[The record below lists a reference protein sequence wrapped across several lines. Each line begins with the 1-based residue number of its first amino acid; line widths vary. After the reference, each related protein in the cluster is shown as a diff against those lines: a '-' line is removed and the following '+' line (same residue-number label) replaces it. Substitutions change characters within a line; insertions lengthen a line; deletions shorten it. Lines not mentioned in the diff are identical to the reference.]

1 MHVQMAIMTKE
12 KIAFL
17 APLFV
22 EVEIAFRIQI
32 LVLMVYLGHFNL
44 EIGLILFQTIDLV
57 QE

>member
-1 MHVQMAIMTKE
+1 MAIMTKE

-22 EVEIAFRIQI
+22 EVEIAFRNQI